1 MLILEWDANT
11 TLFVKVKES
20 PALDW
25 WYRYKFAAA
34 VCTCVGVRVAL
45 ERVYK
50 LSSIGSMSHGR
61 HEKLRN
67 MVVAECGKMFTV
79 DGVGWGKG
87 GIL

>member
-1 MLILEWDANT
+1 M
-11 TLFVKVKES
+11 
-20 PALDW
+20 
-25 WYRYKFAAA
+25 
-34 VCTCVGVRVAL
+34 GVRVAL

-50 LSSIGSMSHGR
+50 PSSIGSMSHGR

-67 MVVAECGKMFTV
+67 IVVAECGKMFTV